1 MPIGFVLLPDKICR
15 PLASLDELAT
25 LWAREDVRLW
35 VDLESPSDEELQR
48 LGRIAGLDEEALD
61 DCLRGE
67 QQPRVDEFES
77 HIFLVLYGLYG
88 LKEHEDLDPH
98 KLAAFCGSRFLITV
112 VRQPL
117 LSIRQVRAH
126 CGRHPETLLMRGV
139 DVVLFEIIDTIVD
152 NYLRV
157 ADRYEDRLEVLEE
170 KSFDVDVDDGEALL
184 EEAAEVRR
192 EVLELRRL
200 AVAQRQLLLPI
211 AKGNYDFV
219 SETLSQQFSQVCDH
233 LSQVVDTVDSLR
245 ETVVS
250 IRDNYHTALTRRTN
264 EIMKVLTVFA
274 AVMLPLTLIAGIYGM
289 NLPLWPSSK
298 QPFSFWIV
306 LTVMTSIA
314 GVMLYYF
321 RRRKW
326 L

>member
-1 MPIGFVLLPDKICR
+1 MLPDNACR
-15 PLASLDELAT
+15 PLVSLDELAN
-25 LWAREDVRLW
+25 LWPRDDVRLW
-35 VDLESPSDEELQR
+35 VHLERPTDQELQR
-48 LGRIAGLDEEALD
+48 LGKIAGLDEEALD
-61 DCLRGE
+61 DCLHGE

-88 LKEHEDLDPH
+88 LKEQQDLDPH

-112 VRQPL
+112 VRYPL
-117 LSIRQVRAH
+117 LSVRQVRAH
-126 CGRHPETLLMRGV
+126 CGRHPETLLARGV

-157 ADRYEDRLEVLEE
+157 ADRYEDRLEDLEE
-170 KSFDVDVDDGEALL
+170 RSFDIDVDDGDALL
-184 EEAAEVRR
+184 EQAAEVRR
-192 EVLELRRL
+192 DVLELRRL
-200 AVAQRQLLLPI
+200 AVAQRQLLLPV

-264 EIMKVLTVFA
+264 EIMKLLTVFA
-274 AVMLPLTLIAGIYGM
+274 AVMLPLTLIAGVYGM
-289 NLPLWPSSK
+289 NLPLWPPSNN
-298 QPFSFWIV
+298 PLSFWIV
-306 LTVMTSIA
+306 LATMTTIA
-314 GVMLYYF
+314 ATMLAYF

>member
-1 MPIGFVLLPDKICR
+1 MPIGFVVLPDETCR

-25 LWAREDVRLW
+25 LWPREDVRLW
-35 VDLESPSDEELQR
+35 VDLESPSDEELQQ
-48 LGRIAGLDEEALD
+48 LGQIADLDEEALD
-61 DCLRGE
+61 DCMRGE
-67 QQPRVDEFES
+67 HQPRVDEFES
-77 HIFLVLYGLYG
+77 YIFLMLYGLYG
-88 LKEHEDLDPH
+88 LKEHDDLDPH
-98 KLAAFCGSRFLITV
+98 ELAAFCGSRFLITV
-112 VRQPL
+112 VRQPV
-117 LSIRQVRAH
+117 LSVRQVRAH
-126 CGRHPETLLMRGV
+126 CGRHPESLLIRGV

-157 ADRYEDRLEVLEE
+157 ADRYEDRLEELEE
-170 KSFDVDVDDGEALL
+170 RSFDVDVDQGEELL
-184 EEAAEVRR
+184 EEAADVRR
-192 EVLELRRL
+192 DVLELRRL
-200 AVAQRQLLLPI
+200 AVSQRQLLLPV

-233 LSQVVDTVDSLR
+233 LGQVIDTVDSLR

-264 EIMKVLTVFA
+264 EIMKLLTVFA

-289 NLPLWPSSK
+289 NLPLWPS
-298 QPFSFWIV
+298 QREPLSFWIV
-306 LTVMTSIA
+306 LAVMTVIA
-314 GVMLYYF
+314 AAMLYYF